1 MIDEMEMEITE
12 EPNIETLIKKRLSE
26 AERVYL
32 NTASDTQEMLRTI
45 ADIKIVQKK
54 EISSVVIK
62 MKNGSWATLSK
73 S

>member
-1 MIDEMEMEITE
+1 MEITRE
-12 EPNIETLIKKRLSE
+12 LYVGMLIKKRLSE

-32 NTASDTQEMLRTI
+32 NTAPDTQETLSTA
-45 ADIKIVQKK
+45 ADIERVRKK

-62 MKNGSWATLSK
+62 MKNGPWATLSK